1 MSLFSRRTA
10 TLAFLIGASVLLPA
24 ARAGEDKPGAPGH
37 EPPVF
42 GPKKPGD
49 GPPHRG
55 LDSPGPPREGGPRR
69 PPISE
74 EREAEIRELVSS
86 VLMARV
92 SRELELTD
100 EQTVVMIRQMQ
111 EMREKMGGL
120 WRQREAAGDELR
132 EALKNDAPDADLE
145 QKLDAMIR
153 VDQER
158 NQLRWDY
165 FKQMAAGL
173 SVKQRAKLYVFL
185 QEFEWHMRRLIQRA
199 IEMSKDPEGMKRL
212 LEEAGLDRNEGRP
225 KSGSPDKPQPEA
237 KP

>member
-1 MSLFSRRTA
+1 M
-10 TLAFLIGASVLLPA
+10 LAFLIAGGALMVSAVEDGPRA
-24 ARAGEDKPGAPGH
+24 QAGESPGS
-37 EPPVF
+37 
-42 GPKKPGD
+42 GPKRPGE
-49 GPPHRG
+49 GAPHRG
-55 LDSPGPPREGGPRR
+55 PDFPGPPREGGPRR

-92 SRELELTD
+92 SRELELTE

-120 WRQREAAGDELR
+120 WREREVVSDELR
-132 EALKNDAPDADLE
+132 EALKNDAPDAELE
-145 QKLDAMIR
+145 QKLDAMIQ

-158 NQLRWDY
+158 SQLRRDY
-165 FKQMAAGL
+165 FEQMAAGL

-199 IEMSKDPEGMKRL
+199 IEMSNDPEGMKRL
-212 LEEAGLDRNEGRP
+212 RKEAGLDRND
-225 KSGSPDKPQPEA
+225 GSAKPAPAEKAQPET